1 METPSTHLSDP
12 VSEVLAEIAI
22 RLQLGPTDYKAAAV
36 RYEAI
41 GDHIEQGDSPL
52 ADRVVLFYPQGSL
65 AIHAA
70 IVSGTTD
77 DRFDLDVVAELDIP
91 PEIGAAAVLDQIYKA
106 IKGAPGSRYYGR
118 VVRHSR
124 CVTVQWDNMHLDV
137 TPARRRPL
145 TPKRVS
151 DIFHHEEGS
160 PSNTGYSRIAN
171 PFGFAKWLNGQ
182 VEEDLAFA
190 EDYAARDH
198 AYRQAFLAE
207 AERLPLPHQE
217 PPRWKSPRLIVLQ
230 LLKRWRNLR
239 YATRRGRPVPSVVLS
254 TLTVQAAGSATSLF
268 GELRLVAN
276 RLVDKFERADRA
288 RKKIEVVNPAC
299 ADDVFTDR
307 WPENLEAQ
315 RVFLNDLQHLVL
327 TLGRI
332 GEDVDLHE
340 LSRAFGGLFGEG
352 PTRPAIGSYAKRVA
366 TAFKGGTVRSDRKTG
381 RITTAAAGGVGTASI
396 SGAARRHTFYGAG

>member
-1 METPSTHLSDP
+1 MKTPSTHLSDP

-22 RLQLGPTDYKAAAV
+22 RLQLSPTDYKAAAA

-52 ADRVVLFYPQGSL
+52 ADRVRLFYPQGSL

-77 DRFDLDVVAELDIP
+77 DRFDLDVVAELDLP
-91 PEIGAAAVLDQIYKA
+91 PEIGAAAVLDQIYNA
-106 IKGAPGSRYYGR
+106 IKGSPGSRYYRR

-124 CVTVQWDNMHLDV
+124 CVTVRWDNMHLDV
-137 TPARRRPL
+137 TPARRCPF
-145 TPKRVS
+145 TPERES

-160 PSNTGYSRIAN
+160 PSSTGYSCIAN
-171 PFGFAKWLNGQ
+171 PFGFAEWLNGQ
-182 VEEDLAFA
+182 MEEDLAFA
-190 EDYAARDH
+190 EDYAARDY
-198 AYRQAFLAE
+198 AYRRVVLAE
-207 AERLPLPHQE
+207 AERLPLPPQE
-217 PPRWKSPRLIVLQ
+217 PPRWKSPRLVVLQ

-239 YATRRGRPVPSVVLS
+239 YATRQGRPVPSVVLS
-254 TLTVQAAGSATSLF
+254 TLAVQAPGKATSLF

-276 RLVDKFERADRA
+276 RLVDVFQHADDAEKTIRVA
-288 RKKIEVVNPAC
+288 NPAC
-299 ADDVFTDR
+299 AADVFTDR
-307 WPENLEAQ
+307 WPEDLADQ
-315 RVFLNDLQHLVL
+315 RVFLNDLRLLVL
-327 TLGRI
+327 TLGLI
-332 GEDVDLHE
+332 GEDDDLQE

-352 PTRPAIGSYAKRVA
+352 PTGRAVGSYAKKVA

-381 RITTAAAGGVGTASI
+381 RITTAAAGGVGAASI